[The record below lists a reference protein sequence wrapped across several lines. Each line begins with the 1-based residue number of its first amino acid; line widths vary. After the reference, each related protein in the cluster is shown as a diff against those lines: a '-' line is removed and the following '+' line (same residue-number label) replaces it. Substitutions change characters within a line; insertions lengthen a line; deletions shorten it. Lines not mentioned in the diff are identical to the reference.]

1 MSVRFTFHNN
11 RLMQDRRRVRVSL
24 PDGEDLSLIIGVR
37 ATAKQLFTQV
47 CDLLHI
53 KDGQLFGLCVHTKK
67 ERVFMNPQEKLTKYC
82 PKEWKKEASKG
93 IDHFGPPFHVHFE
106 VQYFVE
112 NGKLIGDKVG
122 RYFYHWQLR
131 RRVLASQCGHREEAY
146 FLLAACALQADL
158 GPFRSECHHGVYFR
172 PQDYFP
178 HWVIKKRGHDYITQ
192 HVPGMHQEL
201 AEMSAATARLRYIRQ
216 AAQLEDVPV
225 HYFLLYKEKK
235 DFEAT
240 LILALTLKGIQIF
253 QKSGEERQLIYD
265 FPWFNVGKLIFLGK
279 KFELEPDGLPSAR
292 RLTAYTGSTCRSRSL
307 LHLLSSSHRL
317 HMACQ
322 PLLQK
327 LRHAEHAELGSS
339 LCSHRSSGTS
349 GIELDTRHKRGKALT
364 TLKLEMAEA
373 SVSSG
378 VGGHRGLQQCSSLAS
393 GGSSY
398 TSGVESG
405 GREKLDEDSPDDE
418 VEMMVDD
425 PLEFPHL
432 VETDVEDDS
441 TVADAP
447 YIYVT
452 QKDLDSR
459 CTSPEG
465 LVVKMM
471 DCHKPHPPL
480 LFARGGSVR
489 VFPTSGL
496 LEAQL
501 RRSSLRNLRPAMA
514 PPKPPSGSVHLSL
527 LNDDS
532 LPEFVV

>member
-1 MSVRFTFHNN
+1 MSVRLTFHNN

-53 KDGQLFGLCVHTKK
+53 KDGQLFGLCVHTNK

-131 RRVLASQCGHREEAY
+131 RRVLTSQCGHREEAY

-158 GPFRSECHHGVYFR
+158 GPFRTECHHGVYFR

-178 HWVIKKRGHDYITQ
+178 YWVIKKRGHDYITQ
-192 HVPGMHQEL
+192 HMPGMHREL

-327 LRHAEHAELGSS
+327 LRHAEQAE
-339 LCSHRSSGTS
+339 
-349 GIELDTRHKRGKALT
+349 
-364 TLKLEMAEA
+364 
-373 SVSSG
+373 
-378 VGGHRGLQQCSSLAS
+378 
-393 GGSSY
+393 
-398 TSGVESG
+398 
-405 GREKLDEDSPDDE
+405 E

-459 CTSPEG
+459 CISPEG

-471 DCHKPHPPL
+471 DCHKPQSPL

-501 RRSSLRNLRPAMA
+501 RRSSLRNLRPTIA
-514 PPKPPSGSVHLSL
+514 PPKPPTGSVHLSL